1 MKFQPGKRYIFSKA
15 KWLMDTGNVWAYETY
30 RSIRDWV
37 NESDGQEVVNIDGTV
52 GYVNKH
58 IVTPESCDIIK
69 SNRRTTLRNAVNR
82 LLLMDK
88 HAQLHEVINMLCM
101 DRNPVRA
108 TAKGYNEELARRAGT
123 ARGRKGADE
132 MDKIIRPYQRNR
144 QPNQSTSILH
154 LFIWNKKKEEL
165 PR

>member
-1 MKFQPGKRYIFSKA
+1 MKAFDKNKKYIFSKA
-15 KWLMDTGNVWAYETY
+15 KWLMDTGNVWTYESY
-30 RSIRDWV
+30 QSIRDWADKA
-37 NESDGQEVVNIDGTV
+37 DGQEVVNISADGTV

-101 DRNPVRA
+101 DKKRLERRLKAIN
-108 TAKGYNEELARRAGT
+108 KELAQ
-123 ARGRKGADE
+123 KE
-132 MDKIIRPYQRNR
+132 LE
-144 QPNQSTSILH
+144 LH
-154 LFIWNKKKEEL
+154 EVEKEL
-165 PR
+165 MKWTRS

>member
-1 MKFQPGKRYIFSKA
+1 MKFQPGKRYIFSKD

-69 SNRRTTLRNAVNR
+69 SNHRTTLRNAVNR

-101 DRNPVRA
+101 DKKRLERRLKAIN
-108 TAKGYNEELARRAGT
+108 KELAQ
-123 ARGRKGADE
+123 KE
-132 MDKIIRPYQRNR
+132 LELHEVDK
-144 QPNQSTSILH
+144 
-154 LFIWNKKKEEL
+154 EL
-165 PR
+165 MKWTRS

>member
-1 MKFQPGKRYIFSKA
+1 MKFKPGKRYIFSKD

-69 SNRRTTLRNAVNR
+69 SNRRTTFRNAVNR

-101 DRNPVRA
+101 DKERLERRLKA
-108 TAKGYNEELARRAGT
+108 INEELAQ
-123 ARGRKGADE
+123 KE
-132 MDKIIRPYQRNR
+132 LELHEVDK
-144 QPNQSTSILH
+144 
-154 LFIWNKKKEEL
+154 EL
-165 PR
+165 MKWTRS

>member
-15 KWLMDTGNVWAYETY
+15 KWLMDTGNVWTYESY
-30 RSIRDWV
+30 PSIRDWADKA
-37 NESDGQEVVNIDGTV
+37 DGQEVVNISADGTV

-69 SNRRTTLRNAVNR
+69 SNRRTTLRNAVNC

-101 DRNPVRA
+101 DKERLERRLKAIN
-108 TAKGYNEELARRAGT
+108 KELAQ
-123 ARGRKGADE
+123 KE
-132 MDKIIRPYQRNR
+132 LE
-144 QPNQSTSILH
+144 LH
-154 LFIWNKKKEEL
+154 KVEKEL
-165 PR
+165 MKWTRS

>member
-1 MKFQPGKRYIFSKA
+1 MKFQPGKKYIFSKA
-15 KWLMDTGNVWAYETY
+15 KWLMDTGNVWTYESY
-30 RSIRDWV
+30 QSIRDWADKA
-37 NESDGQEVVNIDGTV
+37 DGQEVVNIDGTV

-101 DRNPVRA
+101 DKKRLERRLKAIN
-108 TAKGYNEELARRAGT
+108 KELAQ
-123 ARGRKGADE
+123 KE
-132 MDKIIRPYQRNR
+132 LELHKVEKELMKWIR
-144 QPNQSTSILH
+144 S
-154 LFIWNKKKEEL
+154 
-165 PR
+165 

>member
-15 KWLMDTGNVWAYETY
+15 KWLMDTGNVWTYESY
-30 RSIRDWV
+30 QSIRDWADKA
-37 NESDGQEVVNIDGTV
+37 DGQEVVNISADGTV

-69 SNRRTTLRNAVNR
+69 SNRRTTLRNTVKC

-101 DRNPVRA
+101 DKKRLMRRLKAIN
-108 TAKGYNEELARRAGT
+108 KELAQ
-123 ARGRKGADE
+123 KE
-132 MDKIIRPYQRNR
+132 LE
-144 QPNQSTSILH
+144 LH
-154 LFIWNKKKEEL
+154 KVEKEL
-165 PR
+165 IKWTRS

>member
-1 MKFQPGKRYIFSKA
+1 MRFQPGKRYIFSKD
-15 KWLMDTGNVWAYETY
+15 KWLMDTGNVWTYESY
-30 RSIRDWV
+30 QSIRDWADKA
-37 NESDGQEVVNIDGTV
+37 DGQEVINISADGTV

-101 DRNPVRA
+101 DKKRLERRLKAIN
-108 TAKGYNEELARRAGT
+108 KELAQ
-123 ARGRKGADE
+123 KE
-132 MDKIIRPYQRNR
+132 LE
-144 QPNQSTSILH
+144 LH
-154 LFIWNKKKEEL
+154 KVEKEL
-165 PR
+165 MKWMIS